1 VIPAL
6 VDTADIPAETLASGV
21 TVRPVLDVAGAAGG
35 RLARRLVSVP
45 ADGVYA
51 GTAGPAGELWF
62 VTSGSG
68 RLEAGGPAGGGQA
81 GGGQAGGGLE
91 SGGLESGGL
100 ESGGLE
106 SGGLESGGQGVPV
119 GPEHGIALAAG
130 AAFWLVAD
138 PAPRYSGVLTIDA
151 VTLPVTG
158 TTETGTGT
166 TEARTTEARTTGAG
180 TAGAGIPASGDGRAR
195 VADLRECAAEV
206 TGDRRFRVLFGP
218 GTGYPAATQ
227 FVGEIPPGRA
237 PEHSHSYDE
246 LVLVLAGD
254 GVIHLGPAS
263 YPLRPGCC
271 VHLPPGQLHCL
282 ENTGAATLRILGVFQ
297 PGGSPAA
304 KQPPPS

>member
-68 RLEAGGPAGGGQA
+68 RLEAGGPAGGGQGA
-81 GGGQAGGGLE
+81 
-91 SGGLESGGL
+91 
-100 ESGGLE
+100 GGLE

-158 TTETGTGT
+158 TTETGTTETGTGT

-180 TAGAGIPASGDGRAR
+180 TTGAGIPASGDGRAR